1 MGHNPNVISESEFID
16 VLGNEDDLVQILG
29 VTPFDGSEIEVT
41 SVELDDG
48 ESFLI
53 EIDEDSPSEDADVLV
68 NDEGLAEDSSDVVS
82 D

>member
-1 MGHNPNVISESEFID
+1 MEHNPNVISEPEFID

-29 VTPFDGSEIEVT
+29 VTPSDGSEIEVT

-68 NDEGLAEDSSDVVS
+68 NDEGLADDSSDVVS

>member
-1 MGHNPNVISESEFID
+1 MEHNPNGISESEFID
-16 VLGNEDDLVQILG
+16 VLGNEDDFVQILG
-29 VTPFDGSEIEVT
+29 VTPPDGSEIEVT

-53 EIDEDSPSEDADVLV
+53 EIDEDTPFEDADVLV
-68 NDEGLAEDSSDVVS
+68 SDEGLAEDSPEVVS